1 MTNTQIDR
9 LLSMHAELYDRNR
22 RDISLMIRTPE
33 YSVNGYWLSCVS
45 VCNRLDHPL
54 DQFLHSTKEE
64 HTVEDAFKA
73 CVAKVEPLLRKLLA
87 ERRANLGNLIA
98 VLDG

>member
-9 LLSMHAELYDRNR
+9 LLSMHAELYG
-22 RDISLMIRTPE
+22 RDKKAICLMIKAPS
-33 YSVNGYWLSCVS
+33 YGNGHWLSCVS
-45 VCNRLDHPL
+45 VCNRLEQPL
-54 DQFLHSTKEE
+54 DQFLHLTKEE
-64 HTVEDAFKA
+64 HTVDDAFKA
-73 CVAKVEPLLRKLLA
+73 FVAKIEPLLRKLLA

>member
-9 LLSMHAELYDRNR
+9 LLSMHAELYGRNKS
-22 RDISLMIRTPE
+22 DIGLMIKAPS
-33 YSVNGYWLSCVS
+33 YSNGGWISCVS

-54 DQFLHSTKEE
+54 DQFLHCTKEE

-87 ERRANLGNLIA
+87 ERRADLGNLIA